1 MNVEEIK
8 HYTLQFVNRIIDWTT
23 SPAFYVQLGL
33 VLLAV
38 VIAYSLSFMLRHYS
52 PIFQKEPKQGSFL
65 FIRSGIY

>member
-8 HYTLQFVNRIIDWTT
+8 RYALQFLNQIIDWAT

-38 VIAYSLSFMLRHYS
+38 IFAYSLSFVLRHYS
-52 PIFQKEPKQGSFL
+52 PIFKNEPKQG
-65 FIRSGIY
+65 